1 MRALKVLTLL
11 IFCFAFSYSSGSIY
25 SRFGLGVIKFSNVDK
40 TAGLGGIG
48 IALFDPIYINRYNP
62 ALWSELARV
71 RISGG
76 YLYEGTS
83 TQDKFKNTFLT
94 SGNFDGVMFA
104 MPMWKKYGLTFAT
117 GLIPFSRVNYDVKK
131 DSVVE
136 NRYFSQS
143 YKGNGGISN
152 FVFGFSFRPFNKLS
166 VGIRGEYYFGTIT
179 NSWSTDF
186 GASEFFISSVKRERN
201 YGGFGFTIGIAYGL
215 GVRKNSLT
223 LGFVFSSPVKLKGV
237 STIEYTQP
245 ILTQSLV
252 SEMNNFDA
260 YLPYRAGFGL
270 SYFVTDR
277 IQFSGDVYYQ
287 NWSKFKINGEHP
299 SEITD
304 AVRVGAGV
312 EILPSREIVAGF
324 FQKTSY
330 RFGIFYNKTYFKVE
344 NKQINELFFAV
355 GFGFPV
361 SFDTRLN
368 LAIEYGLRGD
378 VEIVRDRILRISLGV
393 NTGEIWFVKQKL
405 ED

>member
-11 IFCFAFSYSSGSIY
+11 IFCFAFSYSGGSIY

-40 TAGLGGIG
+40 TGGLGGIG

-104 MPMWKKYGLTFAT
+104 MPVWKKYGLTFAT

-136 NRYFSQS
+136 NRYFSQL
-143 YKGNGGISN
+143 YKGEGGISN

-166 VGIRGEYYFGTIT
+166 VGIKGEYYFGTIT

-186 GASEFFISSVKRERN
+186 GTSEFFISSIKRERN
-201 YGGFGFTIGIAYGL
+201 YSGLGFTIGLAYGL

-223 LGFVFSSPVKLKGV
+223 FGFVFSSPVKLKGV

-252 SEMNNFDA
+252 SEMNEFDA

-270 SYFVTDR
+270 SYFITDR
-277 IQFSGDVYYQ
+277 VQFSGDVYYQ
-287 NWSKFKINGEHP
+287 NWDKFKVNGEHP
-299 SEITD
+299 NEITD
-304 AVRVGAGV
+304 AVRAGAGV
-312 EILPSREIVAGF
+312 EVLPSREMLAGF
-324 FQKTSY
+324 LQKTSY
-330 RFGIFYNKTYFKVE
+330 RFGIFYNKTYFKIE
-344 NKQINELFFAV
+344 EKQINEFFFAV

-378 VEIVRDRILRISLGV
+378 IEVVRDRVLRISFGI
-393 NTGEIWFVKQKL
+393 NTGEIWFLKQKL